1 MIASESHIGILDV
14 PVSHVICTVNTE
26 GHMGRGVALYLKKC
40 IPGLYDAYREQC
52 KQKQLLVNTLWVYE
66 NNEPKILCFPTKDKT
81 WEDSRLEW
89 IEANLRT
96 LRDTYRER
104 GITSVAMPPLGC
116 GNGNLKWEDVRP
128 LIYAILGDCDLQV
141 HICLGRKL
149 PVPDEDGDK
158 HIKRGQLGE
167 KLRLDLMTDKGV
179 SLNHPA
185 FYVITHVKSGSFYI
199 GSTSNAAKRKHHH
212 LWTLVN
218 NQHYN
223 HRLQELYESDPSFY
237 IDIYKFDSLE
247 TAREIEQRY
256 ITYYL
261 GNPLCCNV
269 SGDACHP
276 TKGRPLSQEN
286 KNGISAALTGRKM
299 DRAWRKKLSDAKLG
313 AVQSEDTKLKKNE
326 AIKIATLNNPWQH
339 KAAQASAAVLSKK
352 VSIQGVI
359 YNSITV
365 ACNHL
370 KLTHKVISR
379 RLQSNK
385 PEYADWFILDNKV
398 ADVNAGINSK
408 PNPSDDGTTHC
419 NIWTKG
425 RTSLGRKLSNLSRY
439 GFLHE
444 DHGWFECLEG
454 YWYWL
459 ATGCRHEQFK
469 QMHGFD
475 AKSVGSKMERV
486 EMPDFQERFKEGMR
500 LRLEQNA
507 DIRNELLN
515 STLPFEHYYVYGDN
529 VVRDVKARH
538 QWQLDF
544 YDAYRKAAAVEQKV
558 VNVLVAGGRGFN
570 NVRVFDAVMDEQ
582 LAHFATPFD
591 RDYDINLIT
600 GLAHSGPDD
609 MTIDYSR
616 KRGHKLTGWPALWD
630 KYQKRAGMIRNS
642 HMSKQDLHYAVIFWD
657 GESRGTKN
665 MIDLLVKNDIA
676 HFIYIYPKE

>member
-26 GHMGRGVALYLKKC
+26 GHMGRGIALYLKKC

-158 HIKRGQLGE
+158 HI
-167 KLRLDLMTDKGV
+167 
-179 SLNHPA
+179 
-185 FYVITHVKSGSFYI
+185 
-199 GSTSNAAKRKHHH
+199 
-212 LWTLVN
+212 
-218 NQHYN
+218 
-223 HRLQELYESDPSFY
+223 
-237 IDIYKFDSLE
+237 
-247 TAREIEQRY
+247 
-256 ITYYL
+256 
-261 GNPLCCNV
+261 
-269 SGDACHP
+269 
-276 TKGRPLSQEN
+276 
-286 KNGISAALTGRKM
+286 
-299 DRAWRKKLSDAKLG
+299 
-313 AVQSEDTKLKKNE
+313 
-326 AIKIATLNNPWQH
+326 
-339 KAAQASAAVLSKK
+339 
-352 VSIQGVI
+352 
-359 YNSITV
+359 
-365 ACNHL
+365 
-370 KLTHKVISR
+370 
-379 RLQSNK
+379 
-385 PEYADWFILDNKV
+385 
-398 ADVNAGINSK
+398 
-408 PNPSDDGTTHC
+408 

-425 RTSLGRKLSNLSRY
+425 RTALGRKLSNLSRY

-459 ATGCRHEQFK
+459 VTGCRHEQFK

-475 AKSVGSKMERV
+475 AKSIGSKMERI

-507 DIRNELLN
+507 DIRNELLQ

-529 VVRDVKARH
+529 VVRDVKERH

-544 YDAYRKAAAVEQKV
+544 YDAYRKAAAVEHKV

-591 RDYDINLIT
+591 RDYDINIIT
-600 GLAHSGPDD
+600 GLAHSGPDN
-609 MTIDYSR
+609 MAIDYSR
-616 KRGHKLTGWPALWD
+616 KRGHQLTGWPALWD

-642 HMSKQDLHYAVIFWD
+642 HMGKQDLHYAVIFWD